1 MNRLS
6 WRLYVSPADHAVY
19 AIRTA
24 KIMRCVG
31 HLHID
36 RDTGAVTFIEIVD
49 TSRIRRV
56 GWSRKERRASNPK
69 PKKEQNE
76 K

>member
-49 TSRIRRV
+49 TSRIRRR
-56 GWSRKERRASNPK
+56 SPKMARRCPPDSLPPK
-69 PKKEQNE
+69 R
-76 K
+76 